1 MFSVPYGLFR
11 LYCCL
16 ELARLSA
23 NAALFAGASLLA
35 SPIDDVAVAVS
46 VAVDVVAGSAAKAS
60 AVSQINIVVVV
71 VFHSALIFLIVV
83 HKVRFIYIVG
93 LLYT

>member
-71 VFHSALIFLIVV
+71 FHSALIFLIVV

>member
-35 SPIDDVAVAVS
+35 SPIDDAAVAVS

-60 AVSQINIVVVV
+60 AVV

-83 HKVRFIYIVG
+83 HKARFIYIVG